1 MFSEETSILAEPCGL
16 GYSQL
21 NALSDQA
28 VMAHLAAGHGDAVT
42 VLFDRYG
49 RLVLRVGLKVL
60 HDRGEAEDLTQEVFA
75 DLCRTAARFD
85 SAKGTTKMW
94 IVRAA
99 SRRALNRRRYL
110 NLRNLGFPGAAVEDP
125 SEIWA
130 ERHRSIV
137 PAMSIPDAR
146 RLTAQMLAMI
156 EVSQRRI
163 LELVFF
169 EGLTMQEA
177 AERTGDSLG
186 SVRHRY
192 YRGLQK
198 MRRVLVGQTNS
209 QTSAAPATETIN
221 AKA

>member
-1 MFSEETSILAEPCGL
+1 MPQQSSFIPCEPCGL
-16 GYSQL
+16 SYGDLRAL
-21 NALSDQA
+21 NDEI
-28 VMAHLAAGHGDAVT
+28 VMAHLAAGHGDAIT

-49 RLVLRVGLKVL
+49 RLVLRIGLKIL
-60 HDRGEAEDLTQEVFA
+60 RDRGEGEDLTQEVFA
-75 DLCRTAARFD
+75 DLCRTAGRFD

-94 IVRAA
+94 ITRGA

-110 NLRNLGFPGAAVEDP
+110 NLRNLGFPRGVVEDA
-125 SEIWA
+125 SEICA
-130 ERHRSIV
+130 EAQASIV

-146 RLTAQMLAMI
+146 RLTAQMLAMT
-156 EVSQRRI
+156 EAAQRKV

-169 EGLTMQEA
+169 EGLTMNEV
-177 AERTGDSLG
+177 AELTGDSLG

-198 MRRVLVGQTNS
+198 MRRVLTEQKSGE
-209 QTSAAPATETIN
+209 TSASPATETID